1 MRRWLVTI
9 LLGIGCPTP
18 AMPVL
23 DLANAADLARAGA
36 CVAVS
41 LDPAGRFFYQATSG
55 AAGVDGVLAK
65 YPLARDA
72 RGQVVTAAQPVWNAA
87 AQLDARDAATRLLYT
102 GQRDGARLSTIALD
116 WQALDQAQRQ
126 LLAYAGDA
134 LGPLR
139 LAYLRGDRSQEAGRP
154 GGLFRRRDSL
164 LGASVVG
171 APLLVAAPVAAGDD
185 PGRAAFVAA
194 VRGRPEAVYLQAN
207 DGMVH
212 AFDAASG
219 AELFA
224 YLPQALQGA
233 WQRLVTSAHA
243 ADPYVEGALAAG
255 DALVRGAWK
264 TVLAGALG
272 SAAQG
277 VFALDVSD
285 PARFAQGAGV
295 LFEFTD
301 QDDPDIGNVFG
312 APAVARFPGAAGQ
325 YRDFLVTASGY
336 NNNRADGEGRFNP
349 AGPGVLF
356 LLSLDKEPASA
367 WQLNRNY
374 FKFTLPAARG
384 ALANGL
390 AQPALVAAAD
400 GSVLQAF
407 AGDLQGRVWRLDFSA
422 GQPPWPGATGMPL
435 FAASDAGGK
444 RQPITMQLRAV
455 YAERGLLL
463 LFGTGRLLETVD
475 AQDMSFQTFYAVS
488 DQTGG
493 ERTASRDDLAKRTR
507 VADGVGGYRLEGGVG
522 SANGWLLDFPTP
534 GERMIDS
541 PLTLDGNVYLA
552 TMQPGAIACAPA
564 AGLYLLDAQTGQ
576 PPAGVIVPWLGM
588 PTAPGRHV
596 AVASD
601 AAPAQPGTGAQAGT
615 AARNAVVS
623 GGAGKPALSVLRKTR
638 AGRLGWREVVD
649 WEAMRNAMPKE

>member
-1 MRRWLVTI
+1 MQRWLVFI
-9 LLGIGCPTP
+9 LLGVPCPTP

-23 DLANAADLARAGA
+23 DLASAAELARAGA

-41 LDPAGRFFYQATSG
+41 LDPGGSFLYQANSG

-72 RGQVVTAAQPVWNAA
+72 RGQVVIAAQPVWNAA
-87 AQLDARDAATRLLYT
+87 AQLDARDPATRLLYT
-102 GQRDGARLSTIALD
+102 GRRDGAHLATIALD

-126 LLAYAGDA
+126 LLSNAGDT

-139 LAYLRGDRSQEAGRP
+139 LAYLRGERLQEAGRP

-164 LGASVVG
+164 LGATVVG
-171 APLLVAAPVAAGDD
+171 APLLVAAPVVAGDD
-185 PGRAAFVAA
+185 TGRAGFVAA
-194 VRGRPEAVYLQAN
+194 VRSRPEAVYLQAN

-224 YLPQALQGA
+224 YLPQALQSY
-233 WQRLVTSAHA
+233 WPRLVTSAHA
-243 ADPYVEGALAAG
+243 AGPYAEGALAAG

-277 VFALDVSD
+277 VFALDISD
-285 PARFAQGAGV
+285 PGRFAQGAGV

-312 APAVARFPGAAGQ
+312 APAVARFLTAAGQ
-325 YRDFLVTASGY
+325 YGDFVVAASGY
-336 NNNRADGEGRFNP
+336 NNNRADGEGRFNQS
-349 AGPGVLF
+349 GPGVLF
-356 LLSLDKEPASA
+356 LLSLDKDPASA

-374 FKFTLPAARG
+374 FKFTLPAASG
-384 ALANGL
+384 ARANGL
-390 AQPALVAAAD
+390 AQPALVAGAD
-400 GSVLQAF
+400 GSVRAAF
-407 AGDLQGRVWRLDFSA
+407 AGDLQGQVWRLDFGF
-422 GQPPWPGATGMPL
+422 GQPPWPAATGMPL
-435 FAASDAGGK
+435 FAASDAAGK

-463 LFGTGRLLETVD
+463 LFGTGRLLDAAD
-475 AQDMSFQTFYAVS
+475 AQDKSFQTFYAVS
-488 DQTGG
+488 DQTGS
-493 ERTASRDDLAKRTR
+493 ERTASRDDLAKRQR
-507 VADGVGGYRLEGGVG
+507 VADGAGGFRLDSGVG
-522 SANGWLLDFPTP
+522 SANGWLLDFPVA
-534 GERMIDS
+534 GERMIAS

-552 TMQPGAIACAPA
+552 TIQPGAVACTPA

-576 PPAGVIVPWLGM
+576 PPAGVATSWLGM
-588 PTAPGRHV
+588 PTAPGRSL
-596 AVASD
+596 ALASE
-601 AAPAQPGTGAQAGT
+601 AAPGQPGAAAQAGT
-615 AARNAVVS
+615 AARNTVVS
-623 GGAGKPALSVLRKTR
+623 GGVGKPALSVVQKTR
-638 AGRLGWREVVD
+638 AGRLGWREVMD
-649 WEAMRNAMPKE
+649 WEAMRNAMQKK

>member
-1 MRRWLVTI
+1 MRRWLVFI
-9 LLGIGCPTP
+9 LLGVACPTP

-23 DLANAADLARAGA
+23 DLASAAELARAGA

-41 LDPAGRFFYQATSG
+41 LDPGGSFLYQATAG
-55 AAGVDGVLAK
+55 ATGVVGVLAK
-65 YPLARDA
+65 YPLAHDA
-72 RGQVVTAAQPVWNAA
+72 RGQVVIAAEPLWNAA

-116 WQALDQAQRQ
+116 WQALDQAQR
-126 LLAYAGDA
+126 LLLSNAGDT

-139 LAYLRGDRSQEAGRP
+139 LAYLRGERLQEAGRP

-164 LGASVVG
+164 LGATVVG
-171 APLLVAAPVAAGDD
+171 APLLQARPVAAGDD
-185 PGRAAFVAA
+185 PGRALFVAA
-194 VRGRPEAVYLQAN
+194 SRSRPEAVYLQAN
-207 DGMVH
+207 DGMLH

-224 YLPQALQGA
+224 YLPQALQA
-233 WQRLVTSAHA
+233 YWPRLVTSAHA
-243 ADPYVEGALAAG
+243 AGPYADGALAAG

-277 VFALDVSD
+277 VFALDISN
-285 PARFAQGAGV
+285 PARFAWGAGV

-312 APAVARFPGAAGQ
+312 APAVARFLTGAGQ
-325 YRDFLVTASGY
+325 YGDFVVASSGY
-336 NNNRADGEGRFNP
+336 NNNRADGEGRSNP

-356 LLSLDKEPASA
+356 LLSLDKDPASA

-374 FKFTLPAARG
+374 FKFTLPAASG

-390 AQPALVAAAD
+390 AQPALVAGPD
-400 GSVLQAF
+400 GSVRHAF
-407 AGDLQGRVWRLDFSA
+407 AGDLQGQVWRLDFGS
-422 GQPPWPGATGMPL
+422 GRPPWPGATGMPL
-435 FAASDAGGK
+435 FAASDPDRK

-455 YAERGLLL
+455 YTERGMLL
-463 LFGTGRLLETVD
+463 LFGTGRLLEAAD
-475 AQDMSFQTFYAVS
+475 AQDKFFQAFYAVS
-488 DQTGG
+488 DQTGS
-493 ERTASRDDLAKRTR
+493 ERTADRDGLATRTP
-507 VADGVGGYRLEGGVG
+507 VSDGAGGYRLEGGVR
-522 SANGWLLDFPTP
+522 SANGWLLDFPVA
-534 GERMIDS
+534 GERMIAS
-541 PLTLDGNVYLA
+541 PLTMDGNVYLA
-552 TMQPGAIACAPA
+552 TMQPGAVACAPA

-576 PPAGVIVPWLGM
+576 PPASVTALWLGLA
-588 PTAPGRHV
+588 TAPGRTL
-596 AVASD
+596 AVVSD
-601 AAPAQPGTGAQAGT
+601 AAPGQPGAAVQAGT

-623 GGAGKPALSVLRKTR
+623 GGAGKPVLSVVQKTR

-649 WEAMRNAMPKE
+649 WEAMRNAMPKK